1 MKPTHLNLVATGAA
15 EPTGSQGSHD
25 RASTGFEAG
34 LSADQHQ
41 SLRLWLR
48 LLACTTEIE
57 TTIRQRLRQEFGMTL
72 PRFDYLAQL
81 YRHPEG
87 LRMNELTRNLMVT
100 GGNVTA
106 LTDELEKTGF
116 VTRTAQAKDRRAI
129 VIALTDEG
137 RQQFETMAAV
147 HEKWVVQLFAGMPDV
162 GRDQLYQLLGQ
173 LRKQMAPEIEAE

>member
-1 MKPTHLNLVATGAA
+1 MNKPHLSVVNPSA
-15 EPTGSQGSHD
+15 QGNE
-25 RASTGFEAG
+25 AVPTGFEAG
-34 LSADQHQ
+34 MGDDQHQ

-81 YRHPEG
+81 HRHPEG
-87 LRMNELTRNLMVT
+87 MRMNELTRNLMVT

-106 LTDELEKTGF
+106 LTDELEKAGF
-116 VTRTAQAKDRRAI
+116 VTRTAQAHDRRAT
-129 VIALTDEG
+129 VIAMTAAG

-147 HEKWVVQLFAGMPDV
+147 HEKWVVQLFAGMPDG
-162 GRDQLYQLLGQ
+162 GREHLYQLLGQ
-173 LRKQMAPEIEAE
+173 LRKQLAPEPDGP